1 MQGIKSFFITWL
13 ILLILNQILLFHGC
27 FAIYCLIA
35 GLLHTGIIAFILVRV
50 GRKKNTPAE
59 SELKVQIPKVE
70 PRAYKK
76 PAPPKIKTKKSA
88 EILFKPSLFRDDL
101 QEYKKQVPLSKA
113 KHTKPEPEV
122 KAVDP
127 LKQKG
132 DQYERYI
139 GQQFAAKGDLVIY
152 NGFINGYAD
161 QGVDIISISSETK
174 VINLVQ
180 CKNWT
185 KMRMTLAYMN
195 DIYSKLEQYDFDCFQ
210 LASYEIEE
218 YTQHPDIYLT
228 LHHAKDN
235 FTKYTVRKTLYIAS
249 EKVVDLEIG
258 PYLTMMSDTIF
269 KFKDMKIVMKK
280 SA

>member
-1 MQGIKSFFITWL
+1 MNTGKVSFKRMQGIKSFFITWL

-59 SELKVQIPKVE
+59 SEPKVQIPKVE

-76 PAPPKIKTKKSA
+76 PAPPKIKTKKSAAKPA

-113 KHTKPEPEV
+113 K
-122 KAVDP
+122 
-127 LKQKG
+127 KQKG

-152 NGFINGYAD
+152 NGFIKGYAD

-195 DIYSKLEQYDFDCFQ
+195 DIYSKLEQYGF
-210 LASYEIEE
+210 
-218 YTQHPDIYLT
+218 
-228 LHHAKDN
+228 
-235 FTKYTVRKTLYIAS
+235 
-249 EKVVDLEIG
+249 
-258 PYLTMMSDTIF
+258 
-269 KFKDMKIVMKK
+269 
-280 SA
+280 